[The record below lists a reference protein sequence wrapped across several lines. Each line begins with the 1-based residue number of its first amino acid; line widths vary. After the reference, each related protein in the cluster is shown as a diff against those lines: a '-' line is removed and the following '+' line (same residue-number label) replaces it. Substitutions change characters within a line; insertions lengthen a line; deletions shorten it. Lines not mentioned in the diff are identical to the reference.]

1 MMSDVLN
8 VVLSI
13 FDADRAWL
21 LYPCDSA
28 APSVRVVME
37 HTRGEFPGAFALGH
51 ALPVDDELANGLRL
65 ATASSE
71 PVRFD
76 PRSEHGL
83 PPNMARRFAIQSMIA
98 MAVYPKGEAPY
109 LFGLHQCSHPRIWT
123 LGDQRL
129 FQEIGRR
136 LSDGLTTLL
145 NLRNL
150 HVSERRL
157 ADAQR
162 MAHVAYWDWNPAND
176 HVIWSDE
183 GFRIFGVTA
192 AGHSMTL
199 RELTAMIH
207 PEDLRVMSQLFD
219 TAVAGGPRFDMEYR
233 LIRPNGELR
242 IVHSQADIVR
252 DESGGARHVFG
263 TLQDITERRKAERL
277 TRQIFETSPDAVYV
291 LDLDYRIRRVNA
303 TCARDW
309 QVRADSMVGM
319 PFPDLIGRQ
328 AFDERLKSPL
338 DRCFTG
344 EQVAYATWLDLP
356 KGRRYRSG
364 IFAPLRSTGLDE
376 IDGALLIVRDLTDY
390 MVASEALQKAH
401 ADLAQAARLTMLGE
415 ITASIAHEIAQPL
428 AAVVMNGTACRR
440 WLAADPP
447 NLDEARDAVTHLVA
461 DGERA
466 GKIIQG
472 IRALARRDVVD
483 RRELDVNDVIHEA
496 LAFTRAELERRL
508 VIIQT
513 NIGRA
518 LPLIPGDRVQLQQV
532 LVNLLLNAGEAMVD
546 TPPEKRT
553 VTVTSRQDADGV
565 LVEVK
570 DCGVGIESAYAARM
584 FDAFFTTKV
593 SGLGLGLAISRSIIQ
608 AHGGRIWAAPNDDRG
623 TAIYFVL
630 PAALS
635 SEATGVA

>member
-1 MMSDVLN
+1 
-8 VVLSI
+8 
-13 FDADRAWL
+13 
-21 LYPCDSA
+21 
-28 APSVRVVME
+28 
-37 HTRGEFPGAFALGH
+37 
-51 ALPVDDELANGLRL
+51 
-65 ATASSE
+65 
-71 PVRFD
+71 
-76 PRSEHGL
+76 
-83 PPNMARRFAIQSMIA
+83 
-98 MAVYPKGEAPY
+98 
-109 LFGLHQCSHPRIWT
+109 
-123 LGDQRL
+123 
-129 FQEIGRR
+129 
-136 LSDGLTTLL
+136 
-145 NLRNL
+145 
-150 HVSERRL
+150 
-157 ADAQR
+157 
-162 MAHVAYWDWNPAND
+162 
-176 HVIWSDE
+176 
-183 GFRIFGVTA
+183 
-192 AGHSMTL
+192 
-199 RELTAMIH
+199 
-207 PEDLRVMSQLFD
+207 
-219 TAVAGGPRFDMEYR
+219 
-233 LIRPNGELR
+233 
-242 IVHSQADIVR
+242 
-252 DESGGARHVFG
+252 
-263 TLQDITERRKAERL
+263 
-277 TRQIFETSPDAVYV
+277 
-291 LDLDYRIRRVNA
+291 
-303 TCARDW
+303 
-309 QVRADSMVGM
+309 
-319 PFPDLIGRQ
+319 
-328 AFDERLKSPL
+328 
-338 DRCFTG
+338 
-344 EQVAYATWLDLP
+344 
-356 KGRRYRSG
+356 
-364 IFAPLRSTGLDE
+364 
-376 IDGALLIVRDLTDY
+376 
-390 MVASEALQKAH
+390 
-401 ADLAQAARLTMLGE
+401 MLGE

-570 DCGVGIESAYAARM
+570 DCGVGIESAHAARM

>member
-1 MMSDVLN
+1 
-8 VVLSI
+8 
-13 FDADRAWL
+13 
-21 LYPCDSA
+21 
-28 APSVRVVME
+28 
-37 HTRGEFPGAFALGH
+37 
-51 ALPVDDELANGLRL
+51 
-65 ATASSE
+65 
-71 PVRFD
+71 
-76 PRSEHGL
+76 
-83 PPNMARRFAIQSMIA
+83 
-98 MAVYPKGEAPY
+98 
-109 LFGLHQCSHPRIWT
+109 
-123 LGDQRL
+123 
-129 FQEIGRR
+129 
-136 LSDGLTTLL
+136 
-145 NLRNL
+145 
-150 HVSERRL
+150 
-157 ADAQR
+157 
-162 MAHVAYWDWNPAND
+162 
-176 HVIWSDE
+176 
-183 GFRIFGVTA
+183 
-192 AGHSMTL
+192 
-199 RELTAMIH
+199 
-207 PEDLRVMSQLFD
+207 
-219 TAVAGGPRFDMEYR
+219 
-233 LIRPNGELR
+233 
-242 IVHSQADIVR
+242 
-252 DESGGARHVFG
+252 
-263 TLQDITERRKAERL
+263 
-277 TRQIFETSPDAVYV
+277 
-291 LDLDYRIRRVNA
+291 
-303 TCARDW
+303 
-309 QVRADSMVGM
+309 
-319 PFPDLIGRQ
+319 
-328 AFDERLKSPL
+328 L

-356 KGRRYRSG
+356 TGRRYRSG

-466 GKIIQG
+466 GKIIHG

-570 DCGVGIESAYAARM
+570 DCGVGIESAHAARM